1 MGKYLKEDS
10 VEILTNTTKGV
21 NVITA
26 TPTLTSIS
34 SSTVFNN
41 ENNYSADTM
50 KATNIPSANIQSN
63 INPQSTDPSETTP
76 FEQPQE
82 ITVKKFRLKKN

>member
-1 MGKYLKEDS
+1 MGEYLKEDS

-26 TPTLTSIS
+26 TPTFTSIG

-50 KATNIPSANIQSN
+50 KATIVPSENIQSN
-63 INPQSTDPSETTP
+63 ITPQSTEPSETTP
-76 FEQPQE
+76 FEQLQE